1 MKKKKQAGGEA
12 KVTKKS
18 QAEEVKSGKRTIAL
32 RGQNTHC
39 LLYLLDDS
47 VLCIDL
53 ASHLLLTLL
62 FSLVI

>member
-39 LLYLLDDS
+39 LLLLYILDDS

-53 ASHLLLTLL
+53 ASHSFL
-62 FSLVI
+62 S

>member
-39 LLYLLDDS
+39 LLLYLLDDS

-53 ASHLLLTLL
+53 ASHSFL
-62 FSLVI
+62 S